1 MAALLKEY
9 GTKTRTYGDESVV
22 RKEALTLGYASS
34 ALESVWPKSSC
45 PPNLKQ
51 YYGVLLISHG
61 GSGSSSGFKYFTN
74 VLGVNSTHMNYVD
87 DRDSL
92 KHRDFFSLSRMLVQ
106 CNVTARI
113 IVYQLGD
120 PTDAVFS
127 LYRRGFAEFHF
138 RKLRPAFHDLT
149 CTRGIQRNVSLYA
162 HAKQDL
168 IGLNDHLDS
177 YLMGS
182 NSRPVV
188 FMNAVGRNMPGFA
201 SEIRKI
207 LMTFGVVF
215 NGAGGNNTIDSIDT
229 KQPNEE
235 ERIDETSSL
244 ESKYRDMNGYA
255 EMRTTYQ
262 RMTNTVGILSPLSVC
277 VQGRIYRWTK
287 Q

>member
-1 MAALLKEY
+1 
-9 GTKTRTYGDESVV
+9 
-22 RKEALTLGYASS
+22 
-34 ALESVWPKSSC
+34 
-45 PPNLKQ
+45 
-51 YYGVLLISHG
+51 
-61 GSGSSSGFKYFTN
+61 
-74 VLGVNSTHMNYVD
+74 
-87 DRDSL
+87 
-92 KHRDFFSLSRMLVQ
+92 
-106 CNVTARI
+106 
-113 IVYQLGD
+113 
-120 PTDAVFS
+120 
-127 LYRRGFAEFHF
+127 
-138 RKLRPAFHDLT
+138 
-149 CTRGIQRNVSLYA
+149 
-162 HAKQDL
+162 
-168 IGLNDHLDS
+168 
-177 YLMGS
+177 MGS

-188 FMNAVGRNMPGFA
+188 FMNAVGRNMPGFT